1 MHRKVEQSQKWLG
14 KITNIAIVLSALAG
28 IAVMQSDRQLGGLS
42 VDGQNS
48 MNASGSPTVS
58 LSQVQEQ
65 EALRLQLAKV
75 SPTFGFDNLIAD
87 WTFLKFIQYFGDSE
101 VRSQTGYALNTP
113 YFDII
118 TMRDPRW
125 VDIYPFLSTAISYYL
140 GKPEIAVSMMDRGT
154 DALSPQIDPQ
164 AWRVWRF
171 KGLDQFLLL
180 GDIPGA
186 IRSHEMAADW
196 ALGTPDEKVSPVLR
210 QTAEFL
216 KRDPD
221 STFIRFQ
228 AWSAVYYEAT
238 DKLVRQRAKSAL
250 LSLGARMQKGEDGNL
265 RFFLPSDK
273 VKK

>member
-14 KITNIAIVLSALAG
+14 KITNIAIVLTALAG

-48 MNASGSPTVS
+48 MNASGSPAVS

-125 VDIYPFLSTAISYYL
+125 ADIYPFLSTAISYYL

-196 ALGTPDEKVSPVLR
+196 ALGTPDRKFSPILR

-228 AWSAVYYEAT
+228 AWSTVYYEAT
-238 DKLVRQRAKSAL
+238 DKLVRERAKSAL
-250 LSLGARMQKGEDGNL
+250 LSLGARMQKGEDGNV

-273 VKK
+273 VKR

>member
-1 MHRKVEQSQKWLG
+1 MDRKVEQSQKWLG
-14 KITNIAIVLSALAG
+14 KIANIAIVLTALAG
-28 IAVMQSDRQLGGLS
+28 VTVMQSDRQLGGLS
-42 VDGQNS
+42 ADGQNGA
-48 MNASGSPTVS
+48 NASGAPAIS
-58 LSQVQEQ
+58 LSELQEQ

-101 VRSQTGYALNTP
+101 VRSQTSYALNTP

-140 GKPEIAVSMMDRGT
+140 GKPEVAIPMMDRGT
-154 DALSPQIDPQ
+154 DALSPEIDPQ

-196 ALGTPDEKVSPVLR
+196 ALGTGDRTVAPLLR

-221 STFIRFQ
+221 SILIRFQ

-238 DKLVRQRAKSAL
+238 DPLVRERAKSAL
-250 LSLGARMQKGEDGNL
+250 LSLGARMEQGEDGNV
-265 RFFLPSDK
+265 RFFVPSEP